1 MAEPRLMKE
10 MTPKRQM
17 KYTNCNTAAEG
28 PANGQDGGSEP
39 TPKRK
44 EYGEDLAHEDEGE
57 E

>member
-1 MAEPRLMKE
+1 MKE